1 MLEGESQQY
10 RPAEGITW
18 YDAVYF
24 CNVLSDKT
32 GLTKAYTI
40 TVTAVSS
47 DGNITGARVTLLHEV
62 ETLQLLS
69 GIGLLAEQ
77 QPQYIVVHGRMTK
90 MMAWIGLAGIS
101 IILNQE
107 KLILQ
112 VIHQEMLD
120 MEHIRL
126 ERNVKIILVFLI

>member
-1 MLEGESQQY
+1 MQ
-10 RPAEGITW
+10 
-18 YDAVYF
+18 
-24 CNVLSDKT
+24 
-32 GLTKAYTI
+32 
-40 TVTAVSS
+40 TATA
-47 DGNITGARVTLLHEV
+47 DQPKQNGNLLHEV

-77 QPQYIVVHGRMTK
+77 TPQHIVVHGRMTK
-90 MMAWIGLAGIS
+90 MKPWIGLAGIS

-112 VIHQEMLD
+112 LIQEGMPD